1 MRNMLMRHRSARVQ
15 ALALAALLLAP
26 SGALAAS
33 PEDDYVAARNRDI
46 AELKTLEAPED
57 SPKHK
62 VLQEKDTKD
71 LEQRLKAMI
80 GPFAFAGF
88 PAQGRLN
95 ADLYL
100 GDPSFAEIDGLVYY
114 DGEPGKPRDDGVDAI
129 IVTTDGLLDKWLLSR
144 PKRWAKPDVPPR
156 AAAAAVATEA
166 FYTQGLTWQGNVV
179 RYATIPIVA
188 PPAAKFAYAML
199 ATIDAG
205 PDLPSTPDAL
215 YLALEKGGRV
225 FIVTV
230 RPTTAIK
237 TIAACDAAL
246 AANEH
251 KAELNDAAMGR
262 AINNLTLRDR
272 LEKQGQ
278 KIRDQGRAAFLA
290 CFNDKIKTTPEFEAA
305 RKQAA
310 ALVEALAKN

>member
-1 MRNMLMRHRSARVQ
+1 MLHMSIRHRSCLAK
-15 ALALAALLLAP
+15 ALAALLLAP
-26 SGALAAS
+26 TGALAAS
-33 PEDDYVAARNRDI
+33 PEDDYLAARDRDI

-57 SPKHK
+57 WPKHK

-80 GPFAFAGF
+80 GPFALAGF
-88 PAQGRLN
+88 PMPGRLS

-100 GDPSFAEIDGLVYY
+100 GDPSFGQIDGLVYY
-114 DGEPGKPRDDGVDAI
+114 DGDSAAGRYDGVDAV
-129 IVTTDGLLDKWLLSR
+129 IVTTDGLIDKWLLSH
-144 PKRWAKPDVPPR
+144 PKRWSKIEVPHT
-156 AAAAAVATEA
+156 AAAAVATEA
-166 FYTQGLTWQGNVV
+166 FYTQGMTRQGDVV
-179 RYATIPIVA
+179 RFATMPIVA
-188 PPAAKFAYAML
+188 PSSAKFAHAML

-205 PDLPSTPDAL
+205 PDLPSTPEAL

-237 TIAACDAAL
+237 NIAACDAAL
-246 AANEH
+246 ATNEH
-251 KAELNDAAMGR
+251 RAERNDAAMGR
-262 AINNLTLRDR
+262 AINNLPLRDR

-278 KIRDQGRAAFLA
+278 QIRDQGRAAFLA